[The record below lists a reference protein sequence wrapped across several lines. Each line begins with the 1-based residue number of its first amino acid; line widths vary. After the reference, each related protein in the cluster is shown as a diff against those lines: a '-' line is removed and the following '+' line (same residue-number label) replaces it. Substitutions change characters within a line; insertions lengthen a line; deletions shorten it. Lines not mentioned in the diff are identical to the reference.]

1 MKSKHLLMA
10 LLAGGLAF
18 GSCTSTPHVPEGK
31 YLIAGMLKNVPDST
45 VISLYKSDGKLL
57 KQIQTDTV
65 INGKFSFQDT
75 VSSPSPQQLMFLSD
89 YEGFPGARYTYGY
102 SPANMFKSQAK
113 TGFYPCGR

>member
-45 VISLYKSDGKLL
+45 IISLYKRDGKLL
-57 KQIQTDTV
+57 KQIQTL
-65 INGKFSFQDT
+65 
-75 VSSPSPQQLMFLSD
+75 SSMGNSLFRIRSVALLPNS
-89 YEGFPGARYTYGY
+89 
-102 SPANMFKSQAK
+102 
-113 TGFYPCGR
+113 

>member
-45 VISLYKSDGKLL
+45 VISLYRDIQL
-57 KQIQTDTV
+57 K
-65 INGKFSFQDT
+65 
-75 VSSPSPQQLMFLSD
+75 
-89 YEGFPGARYTYGY
+89 A
-102 SPANMFKSQAK
+102 
-113 TGFYPCGR
+113 